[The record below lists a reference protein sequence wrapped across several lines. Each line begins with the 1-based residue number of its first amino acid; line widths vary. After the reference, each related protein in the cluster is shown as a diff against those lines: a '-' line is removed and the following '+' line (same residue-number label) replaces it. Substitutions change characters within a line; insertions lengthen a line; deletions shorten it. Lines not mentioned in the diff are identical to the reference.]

1 MKHSGKKMSP
11 KLPRRSARQHAG
23 STSVPEPEPD
33 PEKSNPPSPTPVAS
47 ASRRKLQT
55 HTWDL
60 ASWMNHEIWQE
71 PPSLVQC
78 FLRQEAI
85 WEDNWASLNSVNLR
99 RVSWGWLTE
108 HQDRITPPPK
118 PTTIPSPNLP
128 TVQQD
133 PNIPTL
139 IAEFQAQQA
148 KVNASITQQQELR
161 RSLEFTQGRQDEL
174 INQLQETKRT
184 PARAHTEAASSALVI
199 TGLVPGE
206 AETAAD
212 AVKSLL
218 TDHLKLPQTLTQD
231 IQDVIPITVTREAKE
246 GEKPRSPKVIVNFNT
261 PAIVN
266 TILRNASRL
275 KEENGRRK
283 AANEFTIGIERQL
296 TKEERIRRNALWGQF
311 KEARSAGKAAH
322 WRGARLFIEG
332 GEVLPPQ

>member
-1 MKHSGKKMSP
+1 M
-11 KLPRRSARQHAG
+11 
-23 STSVPEPEPD
+23 
-33 PEKSNPPSPTPVAS
+33 
-47 ASRRKLQT
+47 
-55 HTWDL
+55 
-60 ASWMNHEIWQE
+60 
-71 PPSLVQC
+71 
-78 FLRQEAI
+78 
-85 WEDNWASLNSVNLR
+85 NLR

-139 IAEFQAQQA
+139 IAEFQALQA

-161 RSLEFTQGRQDEL
+161 RSLRGGRMSSSTSCRRPNARPLARTQRPRPL
-174 INQLQETKRT
+174 RWSSQE
-184 PARAHTEAASSALVI
+184 
-199 TGLVPGE
+199 LVPGE

-246 GEKPRSPKVIVNFNT
+246 REKPRSPKVIVNFNT